1 MATEGGGIIDQ
12 IEGLA
17 EMTDM
22 NLWEQFWYYIQQ
34 NGPYLW
40 EQFYRHFLISIYGVL
55 FSAVIA
61 IPLGFYIARHAKLA
75 DWVVGIANVIQT
87 IPSLALLSI
96 LMLGFGI
103 GVNTVI
109 ITVFL
114 YSILPIIK
122 NTYAG
127 VKNVDNALLDAA
139 KGMGMTR
146 WQLTYKVELPM
157 ALSVIM
163 AGLRNALVVAIG
175 VTAIGTFIGAGGLG
189 DIIQR
194 GINATDGGAII
205 LAGAIPTA
213 LMAVICDLV
222 LAFLERRLD
231 PSSKVRD

>member
-1 MATEGGGIIDQ
+1 MLEYFD
-12 IEGLA
+12 GLA
-17 EMTDM
+17 EMSDM
-22 NLWEQFWYYIQQ
+22 NIFEQLWYYVQQ

-40 EQFYRHFLISIYGVL
+40 DQFSRHFLISIYGVV
-55 FSAVIA
+55 FAAVVA
-61 IPLGFYIARHAKLA
+61 IPIGFYIARHSKLA
-75 DWVVGIANVIQT
+75 DWVVGAANVIQT

-114 YSILPIIK
+114 YSLLPIIK

-127 VKNVDNALLDAA
+127 VRNVDNALLDAA
-139 KGMGMTR
+139 TGMGMTR
-146 WQLTYKVELPM
+146 WQLTYKVEFPL

-175 VTAIGTFIGAGGLG
+175 ITAIGTFIGAGGLG

-194 GINATDGGAII
+194 GVNATDGGAII

-213 LMAVICDLV
+213 LMAVFCDLI
-222 LAFLERRLD
+222 LSFLEKRLD
-231 PSSKVRD
+231 PSSRVRK